1 LVLEDALA
9 QLLVPVIEQ
18 VHRLY
23 FIHPLLHWVMRG
35 VRGTGGVFNEDRFV
49 RQRLVHARHVVD
61 GVVGHRRDEIPGTR
75 RLALEWINLCR
86 VAEQVRLPL
95 IGVAADE
102 AIEIVETHSS
112 RPLIEWPRLARLEIR
127 GVVVLAKPGCP
138 IAIVL
143 HSILPIVALSR
154 VMKLS

>member
-1 LVLEDALA
+1 MT
-9 QLLVPVIEQ
+9 VIR
-18 VHRLY
+18 VDR
-23 FIHPLLHWVMRG
+23 RG
-35 VRGTGGVFNEDRFV
+35 
-49 RQRLVHARHVVD
+49 
-61 GVVGHRRDEIPGTR
+61 I
-75 RLALEWINLCR
+75 
-86 VAEQVRLPL
+86 AEQVRLPL
-95 IGVAADE
+95 IGAADE